1 MAKLLIKKTDPVVDT
16 KVILKGKTPA
26 DKQADIR
33 DTLSYFAGRG
43 LTGLIDEEARKQ
55 YATLVGQ
62 VGREKAQNLA
72 NSVFLFNQRPEVL
85 KQSPE
90 QRVQSYYS
98 IGSAN
103 PEVQNTLN
111 RVKSLGYGVG
121 AGFQNSGLLG
131 NMILTGREVAG
142 NDDLPEN
149 KASRNV
155 KLLIKN
161 IQK

>member
-103 PEVQNTLN
+103 PDVQNT
-111 RVKSLGYGVG
+111 
-121 AGFQNSGLLG
+121 
-131 NMILTGREVAG
+131 
-142 NDDLPEN
+142 
-149 KASRNV
+149 
-155 KLLIKN
+155 
-161 IQK
+161 